1 MALTFVEKL
10 RGTTMGKA
18 FRLYEVTH
26 DGSAT
31 TIDAANLD
39 LNYIDYAI
47 VNGMTA
53 LSAVADYD
61 YLSGVTGASPFVTF
75 ANALSS
81 GSICAVQAWGW

>member
-1 MALTFVEKL
+1 MALAFVEKL
-10 RGTTMGKA
+10 RGTQMGKA
-18 FRLYEVTH
+18 FRIYEVTH

-31 TIDAANLD
+31 TIDASNLD

-47 VNGMTA
+47 VNGLTA

-61 YLSGVTGASPFVTF
+61 YLSGTTGGAPYVTF

-81 GSICAVQAWGW
+81 SSVCVVQAWGW

>member
-18 FRLYEVTH
+18 FRIYEVTH

-31 TIDAANLD
+31 TIDASNLD
-39 LNYIDYAI
+39 LNYIDYAV
-47 VNGMTA
+47 VNGLTA

-61 YLSGVTGASPFVTF
+61 YLSGVTGGNTYVTF
-75 ANALSS
+75 ANALSAS
-81 GSICAVQAWGW
+81 SIAVVQAWGW

>member
-1 MALTFVEKL
+1 MALAFVEKI

-18 FRLYEVTH
+18 FRIYEVTH

-31 TIDAANLD
+31 TIDASNLD

-47 VNGMTA
+47 VNGLVA

-61 YLSGVTGASPFVTF
+61 YLSGTTGGAPYVTF

-81 GSICAVQAWGW
+81 GAVCVVQAWGW